1 MTKHLFRK
9 AVLAILVN
17 DQGKILIGSS
27 PRDGGYKL
35 PQGGLEP
42 GEDPIS
48 GVKRE
53 LLEELALAISDRDID
68 VLHRETVQYLYPPE
82 DPYYIYKGQRLHVV
96 KIKFRSKEKLLPQD
110 DEFDLLHWI
119 DPSELT
125 SFDVGF
131 RKEAYIKALLLCN
144 LL

>member
-1 MTKHLFRK
+1 MTKHVFRK

-17 DQGKILIGSS
+17 KQGKILIGSS

-42 GEDPIS
+42 GEDPLT

-53 LLEELALAISDRDID
+53 LFEELALDISDDDIEFI
-68 VLHRETVQYLYPPE
+68 HRETVQYLYPPE
-82 DPYYIYKGQRLHVV
+82 DPYYIFKGQRLHVI
-96 KIKFRSKEKLLPQD
+96 KINYRGPAELSPQD

-119 DPSELT
+119 YPKELS

-131 RKEAYIKALLLCN
+131 RRKAYQLALRKCN

>member
-1 MTKHLFRK
+1 MTKQVFRT

-17 DQGKILIGSS
+17 KRGEILIGSS

-42 GEDPIS
+42 GEDPLT

-53 LLEELALAISDRDID
+53 LLEELALEISDGDIEFI
-68 VLHRETVQYLYPPE
+68 HQETVQYLYPPE
-82 DPYYIYKGQRLHVV
+82 DPYYIFKGQRLHVI
-96 KIKFRSKEKLLPQD
+96 KINYTKTEQLLPQD

-119 DPSELT
+119 DPRKLSA
-125 SFDVGF
+125 FDVGF
-131 RKEAYIKALLLCN
+131 REKAYLRALELCS
-144 LL
+144 LI

>member
-1 MTKHLFRK
+1 MTKHVFRK

-42 GEDPIS
+42 GEDPLT

-53 LLEELALAISDRDID
+53 LYEELALEINDRDIE
-68 VLHRETVQYLYPPE
+68 LIHQETVQYLYPPE
-82 DPYYIYKGQRLHVV
+82 DPYYIFKGQRLHVI
-96 KIKFRSKEKLLPQD
+96 KIK
-110 DEFDLLHWI
+110 
-119 DPSELT
+119 
-125 SFDVGF
+125 
-131 RKEAYIKALLLCN
+131 
-144 LL
+144 

>member
-17 DQGKILIGSS
+17 NQGKILIGSS

-42 GEDPIS
+42 GEDPLT

-53 LLEELALAISDRDID
+53 LLEELALVITDRDIEL
-68 VLHRETVQYLYPPE
+68 LHRETVQYLYPPE
-82 DPYYIYKGQRLHVV
+82 DPYYIFKGQQLHVF
-96 KIKFRSKEKLLPQD
+96 KINYRGSEHLIPQD
-110 DEFDLLHWI
+110 DEFDQLYWI
-119 DPSELT
+119 DPKELDN
-125 SFDVGF
+125 FDVGF
-131 RKEAYIKALLLCN
+131 RLEAYSKALALCS
-144 LL
+144 LV